1 MGSSKQGIML
11 LTFKTLDHKIFKY
24 EVSEEDTVD
33 DIKTRIEEDF
43 GQENIY
49 KLIYSGKIL
58 RDDQQLKSYKIN
70 EKQFVVLMITKP
82 HKKEVQEET
91 KDDIQVETKEEI
103 KEDIKKLMSY
113 CKVEEKKYVE
123 EEIVLEPIKD
133 EESQE
138 IDECRDDD
146 DKDSIPES
154 IPSLSL
160 DSDEEISFSDKVGL
174 EWIEEEIKKKS
185 ENHFLTDKDFSIA
198 LDVVMDMEYLADIG
212 NRLKTVEDVQAFLDR
227 YFKDKSF
234 LHDIKTIAER
244 RIDDIIAVSPNS
256 KQLDAFLTDL
266 ISIYALERVKEPTG
280 YNRIVHDSE
289 DEDDEDDI
297 EVIVTAFQRNVENI
311 VAMGFIREEVEVAL
325 RAAFNN
331 PDQAVDYLIGG
342 IPPSAFA
349 PEENPLAFLRNNVG

>member
-33 DIKTRIEEDF
+33 DIKARIEEDF

-82 HKKEVQEET
+82 HKKEVKEET
-91 KDDIQVETKEEI
+91 
-103 KEDIKKLMSY
+103 KEDIKETYEIY

-133 EESQE
+133 EESPE

-198 LDVVMDMEYLADIG
+198 LDVVMDM
-212 NRLKTVEDVQAFLDR
+212 
-227 YFKDKSF
+227 
-234 LHDIKTIAER
+234 
-244 RIDDIIAVSPNS
+244 
-256 KQLDAFLTDL
+256 
-266 ISIYALERVKEPTG
+266 
-280 YNRIVHDSE
+280 
-289 DEDDEDDI
+289 
-297 EVIVTAFQRNVENI
+297 
-311 VAMGFIREEVEVAL
+311 
-325 RAAFNN
+325 
-331 PDQAVDYLIGG
+331 
-342 IPPSAFA
+342 
-349 PEENPLAFLRNNVG
+349 